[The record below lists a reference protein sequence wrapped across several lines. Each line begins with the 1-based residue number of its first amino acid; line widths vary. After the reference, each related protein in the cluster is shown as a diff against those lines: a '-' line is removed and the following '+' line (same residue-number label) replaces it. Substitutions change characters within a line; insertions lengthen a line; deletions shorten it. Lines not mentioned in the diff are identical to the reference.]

1 LQDGD
6 RDGVVAPDKLVEAA
20 DPEQRFALAAGVAE
34 CPVQFCRALEERQLR
49 GILAGQLGVFLAKL
63 QEPAMNDPAPGQR
76 QIGLHSVE
84 FPVRRCQ
91 RAGIPLEQRTLIEQP
106 GPFDAFVH
114 AAKRYRSGR
123 NDRREAAVAACMTT
137 VGLIGSGMIGG
148 TVARL
153 SVAAGHQV
161 VLSNSRGP
169 ETLEELARELGPL
182 VRAGT
187 GAQAAAG
194 DIVVVAIPLRADP
207 SVPAGPLAGKTV
219 IDANNYYPQRDG
231 QIAELDSGAVT
242 SSGLLQRHLSGSHV
256 VKAFNNI
263 FYRHLLSLARLAGV
277 ERDVTFL
284 PIAGDDPAA
293 KQAVTAFLDSI
304 GYGTV
309 DAGSL
314 ADSWRQEPG
323 TPVYGAPYGP
333 FSLEKG
339 TPASEDTI
347 RAALAA
353 ATR

>member
-1 LQDGD
+1 MMPC
-6 RDGVVAPDKLVEAA
+6 AP
-20 DPEQRFALAAGVAE
+20 LASAIARASSISGVALNL
-34 CPVQFCRALEERQLR
+34 VGLTYIAAAQGRRDD
-49 GILAGQLGVFLAKL
+49 
-63 QEPAMNDPAPGQR
+63 AMASPSPRSSPSAR
-76 QIGLHSVE
+76 YSSAA
-84 FPVRRCQ
+84 RS
-91 RAGIPLEQRTLIEQP
+91 

-123 NDRREAAVAACMTT
+123 NDRRQAAVAACMTT
-137 VGLIGSGMIGG
+137 VGFIGSGMIGG

-182 VRAGT
+182 ARAGT

-194 DIVVVAIPLRADP
+194 DIVVVAIPLRAYP
-207 SVPAGPLAGKTV
+207 SIPAGPLAGKTV
-219 IDANNYYPQRDG
+219 IDADNYYPQRDG

-263 FYRHLLSLARLAGV
+263 FYKHLLSLARPAGAAGV

-304 GYGTV
+304 GYGAV

-339 TPASEDTI
+339 TPASEDTV